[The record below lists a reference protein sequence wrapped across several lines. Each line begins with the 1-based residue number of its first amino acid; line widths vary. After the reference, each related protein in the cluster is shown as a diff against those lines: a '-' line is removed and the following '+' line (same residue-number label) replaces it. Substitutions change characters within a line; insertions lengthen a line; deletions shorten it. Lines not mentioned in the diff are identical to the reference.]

1 MLDRRYNLSYKQA
14 GTFIAFIVLAVF
26 VIRFLNTQKNEFK
39 PANNNG
45 FEIGLC
51 RTCEVIK
58 DKDLIIDED
67 RGEYLDSTLIKK
79 LEILAGENKDWRITE
94 AYPPT
99 VQHISFCH
107 QNGTCAD
114 IAIDN
119 RDKYSKGEL
128 IQGIKILCTA
138 AKKAGLNVLNEYY
151 EFTAKELAGDTGSN
165 CGVPAKTDYSTVG
178 HLHVR

>member
-1 MLDRRYNLSYKQA
+1 MLNRRYNLSYKQA

-26 VIRFLNTQKNEFK
+26 VFRFLNTQKNGSK
-39 PANNNG
+39 PSNNNN

-114 IAIDN
+114 IALQRNLLNADRLSN
-119 RDKYSKGEL
+119 LCKDALAAGLTVVNEYGNLKYYSKNSFCPKPNIFE
-128 IQGIKILCTA
+128 T
-138 AKKAGLNVLNEYY
+138 
-151 EFTAKELAGDTGSN
+151 TTG
-165 CGVPAKTDYSTVG
+165 G
-178 HLHVR
+178 HLHVY

>member
-1 MLDRRYNLSYKQA
+1 MLDRRYNLDYKQA
-14 GTFIAFIVLAVF
+14 GTLIILLVLAVF
-26 VIRFLNTQKNEFK
+26 VFRFLNTQKNESK
-39 PANNNG
+39 LSNNDK

-79 LEILAGENKDWRITE
+79 LEVLAGENKDWRITE

-114 IAIDN
+114 IALQRN
-119 RDKYSKGEL
+119 LLNATSL
-128 IQGIKILCTA
+128 SNLCKDA
-138 AKKAGLNVLNEYY
+138 LAAGLTVVNEYGNLKY
-151 EFTAKELAGDTGSN
+151 YSNNSFCPKPNIFETTTG
-165 CGVPAKTDYSTVG
+165 G
-178 HLHVR
+178 HLHVY